1 MPKHLS
7 KANPSRRKK
16 DSNKSQKAANNPNNP
31 SRRLKQI
38 TKSSGIKRMD
48 SNKSQKAASG
58 IKRVVVCRFAI
69 HLCLGVPN
77 QVLRHQNHQDM
88 LVLAA
93 SGEVL
98 VSLQAVNAVNTAN
111 AGLRS
116 ASDIESKVDPA
127 YLLVVGKKS
136 HTKQGQDDFGLA
148 AAHFRKVEA
157 PAANAFCVGL

>member
-1 MPKHLS
+1 MPKHLNT
-7 KANPSRRKK
+7 ANPSRRKK
-16 DSNKSQKAANNPNNP
+16 E
-31 SRRLKQI
+31 LKQI
-38 TKSSGIKRMD
+38 TKS
-48 SNKSQKAASG
+48 NG